1 MRRILSID
9 GGGIKGVIPAA
20 FLATIEEA
28 TDKRIVDHFD
38 LIAGTSTGG
47 IIALGLGLGLS
58 AQDILGFYVNEGPAI
73 FEQEVSATNTGR
85 FVAALRRYRQ
95 RARRLIKPK
104 YGADHLKVALRRAL
118 GDARVGDSSTR
129 LVVPAFDAHRRE
141 IHVFK
146 TSHHERFTMDW
157 KVPAVDVALA
167 TAAAPTYF
175 PTHVTENGIG
185 LLDGGL
191 WANNP
196 VGLATV
202 EAVGVLDWP
211 RDQLYVLSIGCS
223 EEALRIPVT
232 GGIGAFGRCA
242 IEVMMLGQSR
252 AAIGTAKLLTQHSD
266 ERKHLYRYNTV
277 VPAGTFA
284 IDSVDQISVLK
295 GVGVAAAREAL
306 PDVGGR
312 SARLP
317 RCDGGQSRQGPN
329 HHDRRIYCRSAA
341 GGNSRRRTPDDRLD

>member
-20 FLATIEEA
+20 FLSTVEES
-28 TDKRIVDHFD
+28 TGKRIVDNFD

-58 AQDILGFYVNEGPAI
+58 AQDLLGLYVTQGPAI
-73 FEQEVSATNTGR
+73 FEQEVSSTSAGR
-85 FVAALRRYRQ
+85 FIAALRRYRQ
-95 RARRLIKPK
+95 RARRLIGPK
-104 YGADHLKVALRRAL
+104 YRPDKLQAALRSVL
-118 GDARVGDSSTR
+118 GDASVGDSVTR

-141 IHVFK
+141 VHVFK

-157 KVPAVDVALA
+157 KVAAVDVALA

-175 PTHVTENGIG
+175 PSHAIESGIG

-196 VGLATV
+196 VGLAVV
-202 EAVGVLDWP
+202 EAVGVLGWP

-232 GGIGAFGRCA
+232 GGLGSFGRCA
-242 IEVMMLGQSR
+242 IEVMMLG
-252 AAIGTAKLLTQHSD
+252 LT
-266 ERKHLYRYNTV
+266 
-277 VPAGTFA
+277 
-284 IDSVDQISVLK
+284 
-295 GVGVAAAREAL
+295 
-306 PDVGGR
+306 
-312 SARLP
+312 
-317 RCDGGQSRQGPN
+317 
-329 HHDRRIYCRSAA
+329 RRVR
-341 GGNSRRRTPDDRLD
+341 